1 MELSERAT
9 LRSVETC
16 PDELP
21 TPEDQAA
28 PSLPTGRSLDLPGR
42 GTTFIRE
49 VTGPPNAPVL
59 MLLHGWSSTAD
70 LNWYRSYDP
79 LGQRFRVI
87 ALDHRGHG
95 RGLRCDRRFRLEDCA
110 DDAVA
115 VADALG
121 IDEFIPV
128 GYSMGGPVASLVWK
142 QHRARVTGLV
152 LCATSQRF
160 NDTRSR
166 RAGFTILNG
175 TSALASL
182 GPFRSVG
189 RLSGAAWSHRLERRG
204 DAAWMI
210 EQILRHDWTQ
220 VLAAG
225 HAIGRFDSSSWIG
238 EVDVPTAVV
247 ATRSDEIVSTRRQ
260 LELASAL
267 PGALLQIVDG
277 GHTACSDSA
286 GHFVAALMNACLSVT
301 RPVALTA

>member
-1 MELSERAT
+1 MVVDVDLHNRAT
-9 LRSVETC
+9 LRTVETC
-16 PDELP
+16 PDEVPTAQEQRVPVLP
-21 TPEDQAA
+21 I
-28 PSLPTGRSLDLPGR
+28 GRLLDLPGR

-49 VTGPPNAPVL
+49 VAGPPNAPVL
-59 MLLHGWSSTAD
+59 LLLHGWSSTAD
-70 LNWYRSYDP
+70 LNWHRSYGP
-79 LGQRFRVI
+79 LGRHFRVI

-142 QHRARVTGLV
+142 QHRDRVTGLV

-182 GPFRSVG
+182 SAFRSVG
-189 RLSGAAWSHRLERRG
+189 RLSGAAWSRRLERRG

-225 HAIGRFDSSSWIG
+225 HAIGRFDSSPWIG

-247 ATRSDEIVSTRRQ
+247 ATRGDEIVPTPRSPSASRSPPSST
-260 LELASAL
+260 
-267 PGALLQIVDG
+267 GA
-277 GHTACSDSA
+277 T
-286 GHFVAALMNACLSVT
+286 
-301 RPVALTA
+301 